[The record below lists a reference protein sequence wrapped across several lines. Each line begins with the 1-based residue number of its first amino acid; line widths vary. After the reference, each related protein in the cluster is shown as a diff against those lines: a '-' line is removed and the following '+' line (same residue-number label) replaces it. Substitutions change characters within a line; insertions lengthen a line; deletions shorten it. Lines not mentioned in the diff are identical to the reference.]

1 MPTAAPTTKPPMITG
16 HCTMPWANVA
26 IRATTMPAI
35 ESRLPKR
42 AVRGELMYLSPR
54 MNRIPV
60 IRYATLY
67 HVAYCVAASTLRVLL
82 FDGRDGGA
90 RFEHRQHAFGDG
102 VAAEDVQRR
111 QHDQ

>member
-1 MPTAAPTTKPPMITG
+1 MPTAAPTTRPPMITG
-16 HCTMPWANVA
+16 HCTMPCANVA

-60 IRYATLY
+60 IRYAALY
-67 HVAYCVAASTLRVLL
+67 HVAYCVTVSTLLVLL
-82 FDGRDGGA
+82 YNGGDGGS
-90 RFEHRQHAFGDG
+90 RPEHRQHAFGHG
-102 VAAEDVQRR
+102 VTAEDVQRR
-111 QHDQ
+111 Q